1 VLAAPLLVVQV
12 GAADLNVY
20 RHGGSAI
27 LHGTSLYA
35 PSFAAGLRT
44 HLPFT
49 YPPFA
54 AVAAIVLLAVPG
66 PLCAWLWGIATILL
80 LAWCLRVAFGPLLE
94 SGRFPPDLALAVVTA
109 LLLYTRPVFDH
120 LGDGQVDILLM
131 AMCLADCVISRP
143 RWPRGLLVGLAAAIK
158 LVPGIF
164 IPYLWLTGRRRAAA
178 VAAGTFVACQVV
190 AGLLAFGDSHRYW
203 TRLMFDTE
211 RPGYTAGYKNQSL
224 RGVGLRLL
232 PASGRTVVLVA
243 IAVIIVVI
251 GLTRARQATCRGALV
266 AGATLTGLVGVLASP
281 VSWIHATVWVLPA
294 IGIVVGR
301 LASPVRAG
309 AAAAIAVALLAALP
323 YIPNVV
329 HSLPRPEVEAL
340 QASFG
345 LMCLLLVMT
354 LPTAP
359 IGEVGPRQ
367 TV

>member
-1 VLAAPLLVVQV
+1 V

-20 RHGGSAI
+20 RHGASAVV
-27 LHGTSLYA
+27 HGTSLYA

-54 AVAAIVLLAVPG
+54 AVAAIVLLAVPE
-66 PLCAWLWGIATILL
+66 PLCAWLWAIATVLL
-80 LAWCLRVAFGPLLE
+80 LAWCLRVAFRPLLD
-94 SGRFPPDLALAVVTA
+94 SRLLSPDLVLAVVTA
-109 LLLYTRPVFDH
+109 LLLYTRPVYDH

-131 AMCLADCVISRP
+131 SMCLADCVITRP

-178 VAAGTFVACQVV
+178 VAAGAFVACEVV
-190 AGLLAFGDSHRYW
+190 AGLLTYGDSHRYW
-203 TRLMFDTE
+203 TRLIFDTE

-232 PASGRTVVLVA
+232 PASGRTLVLVA
-243 IAVIIVVI
+243 VAVVIVVI
-251 GLTRARQATCRGALV
+251 GLTRARLAAGRGGVV

-281 VSWIHATVWVLPA
+281 VSWIHATVWILPA

-301 LASPVRAG
+301 LASPVRTG
-309 AAAAIAVALLAALP
+309 VAAAATVALLAALP

-329 HSLPRPEVEAL
+329 HGLPRPGVEVL

-345 LMCLLLVMT
+345 LICLFLVVT

-359 IGEVGPRQ
+359 DAPVDSEVGPRPASR
-367 TV
+367 